1 VRPPRRAAHPQGGI
15 ASDEALAAQRAAIL
29 RAPADP
35 GARLALGALLRRRGR
50 PEEAVPVLR
59 AAVALAPGLAPAH
72 HELGRALRGLG
83 RMTEAE
89 AAFRAALVLEPG
101 NAIAANDLGSLLSQ
115 QGRAAEAV
123 PLYQAAVASD
133 PRFAGG
139 FSNLCAA
146 LAALGRIEEAV
157 EAGGAAVRLRPDD
170 ADAQANFG
178 AALAQIGLYGEAL
191 AACRAAIE
199 AQPGHANAHANLG
212 LALRGLERS
221 DEAIAALREALR
233 LDAGHFNARIGLAM
247 TLLAVGR
254 LAEGFEEY
262 EHRLPPRSAGLPSSP
277 PRWRG
282 EALAGRTILIH
293 AEQGLGD
300 TIQFVRYLPEVARRG
315 GRVLLAAPPQCARLL
330 AGLPGPDA
338 LLRPGEARPPAHV
351 QCALLS
357 LPHVLG
363 TTLESIPAPIPYL
376 RPDAEALDRWRARLA
391 RLPGLRVGL
400 AWAGNPNHQNDHN
413 RSIAPSRL
421 ARFWEV
427 PGVSWVSL
435 QVGARAGALR
445 NHAPDGVVLDLT
457 PGLTDLAETAAAMAH
472 LDLVVTVDTAVAHLA
487 GALGRPVWTML
498 PILPDWRWLLRREDT
513 PWYPTMRLFRQ
524 ARAGEWEE
532 VIARV
537 VEDVAA
543 LARGGSAAKIVVNRA

>member
-1 VRPPRRAAHPQGGI
+1 M
-15 ASDEALAAQRAAIL
+15 
-29 RAPADP
+29 RAPGDARV
-35 GARLALGALLRRRGR
+35 RLALGALLRRQGR
-50 PEEAVPVLR
+50 TEEAVPVLR
-59 AAVALAPGLAPAH
+59 AAVMLAPGLASAR

-83 RMTEAE
+83 KVAEAE
-89 AAFRAALVLEPG
+89 AMFRAALTLEPG
-101 NAIAANDLGSLLSQ
+101 SAIIANDLGSLLSQ

-123 PLYQAAVASD
+123 PLYQSAVAID

-170 ADAQANFG
+170 ADAQSNFG
-178 AALAQIGLYGEAL
+178 AALAQIGRYEEAL

-212 LALRGLERS
+212 LALRGLERP
-221 DEAIAALREALR
+221 DEAIAALHGALR
-233 LDAGHFNARIGLAM
+233 LDASHLNARIGLAM

-254 LAEGFEEY
+254 LEEGFEAY
-262 EHRLPPRSAGLPSSP
+262 EHRLPPRPAGLPAGL

-282 EALAGRTILIH
+282 EALAGRTILLQ

-300 TIQFVRYLPEVARRG
+300 TIQFVRYVPEVARRG
-315 GRVLLAAPPQCARLL
+315 GRVLLAAPAQFARLL
-330 AGLPGPDA
+330 AGLPGLEA
-338 LLRPGEARPPAHV
+338 LLHSEEPAPPADV
-351 QCALLS
+351 RCALLS

-363 TTLESIPAPIPYL
+363 TTLESVPAPVPYL
-376 RPDAEALDRWRARLA
+376 RAEAEALDRWRERLA
-391 RLPGLRVGL
+391 GLPGLRVGL
-400 AWAGNPNHQNDHN
+400 AWAGNPHHQGDYG

-421 ARFWEV
+421 AALWEV

-435 QVGARAGALR
+435 QVGARADALR
-445 NHAPDGVVLDLT
+445 GLAPDGAVLDLA
-457 PGLTDLAETAAAMAH
+457 PALTDLAETAAAMAQI
-472 LDLVVTVDTAVAHLA
+472 DLIVTVDTAVAHLA

-498 PILPDWRWLLRREDT
+498 PVLPDWRWLLRREDT

-537 VEDVAA
+537 AEGIAELV
-543 LARGGSAAKIVVNRA
+543 RRRRTSPG